1 MTLPAFELLQPE
13 TLDEALKLLSE
24 TPEAVP
30 ISGGTCLLVD
40 LRKRDSS
47 ANVLLDL
54 SRIEELRRIE
64 IVGDELVIG
73 AMVTIAEILDDPS
86 VAAHAGVLQEACKTF
101 AAPLIR
107 NRATIG
113 GNLAHASPAADTA
126 PPLLLLDTM
135 IEIQADG
142 RKRVTPLHRLFAGP
156 CETHLRPGHLLTAVR
171 IPISEGT
178 PRWTYEKIRLRKADA
193 ISVVSAAALAVPGK
207 DGPPEVR
214 IALGA
219 VAPTP
224 VRAWDAE
231 GVLKGRKLTSEAI
244 AVAAKVAAEEARP
257 IDDRR
262 GSAEYRRREVEVLV
276 RRCLSGLLSSNGGEA
291 DGG

>member
-1 MTLPAFELLQPE
+1 MTLPAFDLLQPE
-13 TLDEALKLLSE
+13 SLTEALTLLAE

-30 ISGGTCLLVD
+30 IAGGTCLLVD
-40 LRKRDSS
+40 LRERSTSPD
-47 ANVLLDL
+47 VLLDL

-73 AMVTIAEILDDPS
+73 ATATIAEILDDPS
-86 VAAHAGVLQEACKTF
+86 VAARAGVLRRACETF

-135 IEIQADG
+135 VEIQADG
-142 RKRVTPLHRLFAGP
+142 RKRVTPLHRFFAGP
-156 CETHLRPGHLLTAVR
+156 CETHLRPAHLVTAVR
-171 IPISEGT
+171 IPISKGT

-193 ISVVSAAALAVPGK
+193 ISVVSAAALAIPSE

-224 VRAWDAE
+224 VRTRDAE
-231 GVLKGRKLTSEAI
+231 ETLKGRKLTPEAI

-257 IDDRR
+257 IDDLR

-276 RRCLSGLLSSNGGEA
+276 RRCLSGLMGPSGGEA